1 VFQILE
7 AIRGKKV
14 DPEFE
19 RGIMASGFLLLTSV
33 GIFLIIKDAL
43 NLSSYIR

>member
-1 VFQILE
+1 MFQILE